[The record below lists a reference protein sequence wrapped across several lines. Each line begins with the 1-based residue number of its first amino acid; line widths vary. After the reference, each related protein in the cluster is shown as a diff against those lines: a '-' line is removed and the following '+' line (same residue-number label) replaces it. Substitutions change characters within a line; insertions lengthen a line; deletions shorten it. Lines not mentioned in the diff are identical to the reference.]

1 MIDDNNSTDVTHR
14 ICAALTQAMAEG
26 ALNPG
31 MKILDD
37 VIAGHFGVSRT
48 VARGAIAILERERLI
63 DRKRNRGAFVAA
75 PTISEAEYLLE
86 ARRIV
91 ECAIVD
97 RAVGTLSDQ
106 EMDRLEALTV
116 EEDAIHAGSDNKAIR
131 RNSGNFHLELAR
143 AAGNMV
149 LHDILQNLMARL
161 SLVAALYES
170 RSVSCCG
177 SNEHRAILAAIRDGD
192 RPAAQNLML
201 EHLQGIEA
209 SLDLEG
215 GRDDKNS
222 LSAVLA
228 KFAPAG

>member
-1 MIDDNNSTDVTHR
+1 V
-14 ICAALTQAMAEG
+14 
-26 ALNPG
+26 
-31 MKILDD
+31 
-37 VIAGHFGVSRT
+37 
-48 VARGAIAILERERLI
+48 
-63 DRKRNRGAFVAA
+63 
-75 PTISEAEYLLE
+75 
-86 ARRIV
+86 
-91 ECAIVD
+91 
-97 RAVGTLSDQ
+97 
-106 EMDRLEALTV
+106 
-116 EEDAIHAGSDNKAIR
+116 
-131 RNSGNFHLELAR
+131 
-143 AAGNMV
+143 AGNMV